1 MTLAMFDL
9 NEYAIFAE
17 EGVVF
22 AMLCVFMFLASIFL
36 INALIAQFNSAYD
49 AIYQDMVGYA
59 RLKRIKI
66 VVETMPLVSK
76 EKWARFIE
84 SLSFDTKLEFN
95 DGDVGLS
102 GGYAT
107 TEAANLHPTTEE
119 RIERFGGSTDVT
131 IPFPDTEDND
141 EDNDRF
147 GRLEKVIMRTL
158 EKLSESSGWKK
169 GGSHGQSGQSGSG
182 SHNS

>member
-1 MTLAMFDL
+1 MALIKMLLGMFPLEDYQGVADDGIIFTLV
-9 NEYAIFAE
+9 AIYFFLT
-17 EGVVF
+17 VV
-22 AMLCVFMFLASIFL
+22 FL
-36 INALIAQFNSAYD
+36 INVLIAQFNSAYD

-66 VVETMPLVSK
+66 VVETMPMVTK
-76 EKWARFIE
+76 EKWASFVG

-119 RIERFGGSTDVT
+119 RIERFGGSTEVT

-158 EKLSESSGWKK
+158 EKLSETSHSGKK
-169 GGSHGQSGQSGSG
+169 GAP
-182 SHNS
+182 

>member
-1 MTLAMFDL
+1 
-9 NEYAIFAE
+9 
-17 EGVVF
+17 
-22 AMLCVFMFLASIFL
+22 MFLALIFL

-66 VVETMPLVSK
+66 IVETMPLVTK
-76 EKWARFIE
+76 QKWE
-84 SLSFDTKLEFN
+84 SFLAALSFDTKLEFN

-119 RIERFGGSTDVT
+119 RIERFGGSTETT
-131 IPFPDTEDND
+131 IPFPDTSDQD

-147 GRLEKVIMRTL
+147 GRLEKVIIRTL
-158 EKLSESSGWKK
+158 EKLATSAQKGNGSK
-169 GGSHGQSGQSGSG
+169 GGSA
-182 SHNS
+182 